1 MLGWS
6 YTPSISV
13 TTSAGI
19 VRYHNVAEHKPSA
32 RPEPGDDAG
41 EQVRLS
47 CAVEV
52 VYCGRRHDEVE
63 VAHVQCIL
71 ETAHAQIGGGDRGC
85 VGWPQLIVP
94 GLADRRLRDAG

>member
-1 MLGWS
+1 
-6 YTPSISV
+6 
-13 TTSAGI
+13 
-19 VRYHNVAEHKPSA
+19 
-32 RPEPGDDAG
+32 
-41 EQVRLS
+41 
-47 CAVEV
+47 V